1 MTKNKVINNKIEKN
15 KKCKELKQE
24 TSIAEK
30 QYQKFDNVFESNK
43 KEEYKTGK
51 KEDFLNSNLVY
62 DNYFTFYKYHN
73 IKEFTKLPLDSKL
86 NLKEFK
92 NKLELFYH
100 DTIEIKPN
108 NEDQIKDLENT
119 KVVFY
124 IALNYIINF

>member
-51 KEDFLNSNLVY
+51 QKRTSS
-62 DNYFTFYKYHN
+62 
-73 IKEFTKLPLDSKL
+73 I
-86 NLKEFK
+86 
-92 NKLELFYH
+92 
-100 DTIEIKPN
+100 
-108 NEDQIKDLENT
+108 QI
-119 KVVFY
+119 
-124 IALNYIINF
+124 